1 MKNLTTYLIT
11 GGSRSGKSRHALELA
26 KLAEHPFY
34 IATAATGDDEM
45 CERINKHKQERG
57 SKWKTIE
64 EQIELADAIKTAQ
77 NSGADCIV
85 VDCLTLWTSN
95 IMFSDNRNMDEEL
108 QKVLT
113 CISDCS
119 VKLIFVTNEVGSG
132 IVPGN
137 AVSREFR
144 DLAGIVNQKVASAV
158 DAVIL
163 TVSGI
168 PIQVKPKE

>member
-11 GGSRSGKSRHALELA
+11 GGSRSGKSRQALELA
-26 KLAEHPFY
+26 KFAEHPFY
-34 IATAATGDDEM
+34 VATAAAGDDEM
-45 CERINKHKQERG
+45 RERINKHKQERG

-64 EQIELADAIKTAQ
+64 EQVELADAIKTAQ
-77 NSGADCIV
+77 ASGADCIV

-95 IMFSDNRNMDEEL
+95 IMFSEDRKMDEEL
-108 QKVLT
+108 EKVLA

-144 DLAGIVNQKVASAV
+144 DLAGIVNQKIASAV
-158 DAVIL
+158 DTVIL

-168 PIQVKPKE
+168 PIQVKPQN